1 MQRHSLLLPHNS
13 FFPAFSL
20 VLVLGELER
29 RRHHGR
35 RHHWRALKK
44 GKNGASETRLSKV
57 LRGSTPDYQGFIED

>member
-1 MQRHSLLLPHNS
+1 
-13 FFPAFSL
+13 L